1 MKTKIYK
8 QNFIISWRAL
18 ASQNNTLNITFD
30 KGQLHFV
37 EQSSSALQ
45 FSYIRV
51 IWGKELREF
60 NLNI

>member
-8 QNFIISWRAL
+8 QNFIISWRAP
-18 ASQNNTLNITFD
+18 AGQNNTLNITFD

-37 EQSSSALQ
+37 EQSSPALQ

-60 NLNI
+60 NFNI